1 MLQSDEIKIV
11 HGTIAGKPITFE
23 TGRLAKQAGGA
34 VLVTMGGTVVLATAT
49 VSNVAKEGIDFFPLT
64 VDYFEKMYAVG
75 KIPGGFYKREG
86 RPSEREILRSRLID
100 RSIRPLF
107 PKHFRQEVQV
117 IVYVLSADEENSP
130 DILAIN
136 AVSAA
141 LLLSNAPF
149 VDAVGAVRV
158 GKIDGQL
165 VFNPSPS
172 DTETKSMLDLT
183 VSGTSKGILMVE
195 SGAREI
201 SEAEMVEALVKAQE
215 PIRESCALQE
225 ELRSQAG
232 KEKIVVPPLS
242 FDDAL
247 QTRVRAMVEEQL
259 PELLKNKEKLKKEK
273 ILDEFKGEL
282 AAELTVDYPDDAL
295 IVGEVLDAEI
305 KRFIRH
311 LVVAKGVRIDGRTP
325 EQIRPLG
332 VEVGLLPMV
341 HGSGLFSRGQ
351 TQVLSIATLGGKGE
365 GQMIEG
371 LEPTVTKRYMHYYN
385 FPPFSVG
392 ETRPMRGPGRR
403 EIGHGALAER
413 ALLPVIPEESEFPYT
428 IRVISE
434 VLESN
439 GSTSQA
445 SICGSTLALMDAGVP
460 IKAPVAG
467 IAMGLMKEGDKS
479 VILTDIQGAE
489 DANGDMDFKVAGT
502 AKGITA
508 LQMDIKIHGVDSQL
522 LATALDHA
530 RTARLLIL
538 DKMLSVLPAPRSE
551 LNPRAPRVFT
561 MQIPGDKIGTLI
573 GPGGKVIKKIIAD
586 TGCDIDIDDSGSVYV
601 TAPDGVK
608 GQAAMDAISA
618 ITEDIVVGKIYTGK
632 VVELRDFGAFVE
644 IAPGKTGLLHVS
656 QISDSY
662 VKDIHS
668 VLKVGEEILVKTLPL
683 KDDGKISLTRKGL
696 TAEGDAEKTS
706 HEPRHDHRHGD

>member
-1 MLQSDEIKIV
+1 MSQSDEVRVV
-11 HGTIAGKPITFE
+11 HGTIAGRPVTYE

-34 VLVTMGGTVVLATAT
+34 VLATMGGTVVLATAT
-49 VSNVAKEGIDFFPLT
+49 VSGTTKEGIDFFPLT
-64 VDYFEKMYAVG
+64 VDYFEKMYAAG

-86 RPSEREILRSRLID
+86 RPSEREILRSRVID

-107 PKHFRQEVQV
+107 PKHFRREVQV
-117 IVYVLSADEENSP
+117 IVYVLSADTENSP

-141 LLLSNAPF
+141 LLLSDAPF

-158 GKIDGQL
+158 GKINGEL
-165 VFNPSPS
+165 VFNPPMGAIDDSL
-172 DTETKSMLDLT
+172 LDLT
-183 VSGTSKGILMVE
+183 VSGTRDGILMVE
-195 SGAREI
+195 SGSREI
-201 SEAEMVEALVKAQE
+201 TEAEMVEALVRAE
-215 PIRESCALQE
+215 DPIRESCRLQE
-225 ELRSQAG
+225 ELRAEAG
-232 KEKIVVPPLS
+232 KDKIVVPDLT
-242 FDDAL
+242 FDPQL
-247 QTRVRAMVEEQL
+247 QAVVRTMVEERL
-259 PELLKNKEKLKKEK
+259 PVVLKDKEKLKKEK

-282 AAELTVDYPDDAL
+282 ASELAGTYPDSVLA
-295 IVGEVLDAEI
+295 VGEILDAEI

-311 LVVAKGVRIDGRTP
+311 RVVTEGVRIDGRRP
-325 EQIRPLG
+325 DEIRPIG
-332 VEVGLLPMV
+332 VEVGILPMS

-351 TQVLSIATLGGKGE
+351 TQVLSIATLGGKSE
-365 GQMIEG
+365 GQLVES
-371 LEPTVTKRYMHYYN
+371 LEEEVTKHYMHYYN

-403 EIGHGALAER
+403 EVGHGALGER
-413 ALLPVIPEESEFPYT
+413 ALLPVIPDENEFPYS
-428 IRVISE
+428 IRVVSE

-467 IAMGLMKEGDKS
+467 IAMGLMKEGDTS

-502 AKGITA
+502 AAGITA
-508 LQMDIKIHGVDSQL
+508 LQMDIKIHGVDSDL
-522 LATALDHA
+522 LSRALDQA
-530 RTARLLIL
+530 RTARLFIL

-551 LNPRAPRVFT
+551 VNPLAPRIFT

-586 TGCDIDIDDSGSVYV
+586 TGCDIDIEDDGSVFV
-601 TAPDGVK
+601 TAPDGAK
-608 GQAAMDAISA
+608 GQIAMDAINA
-618 ITEDIVVGKIYTGK
+618 ITEDIVVGKVYTGK
-632 VVELRDFGAFVE
+632 VTELRDFGAFVE
-644 IAPGKTGLLHVS
+644 IAPGKSGLLHVS
-656 QISDSY
+656 QVSDSY

-668 VLKVGEEILVKTLPL
+668 VLKVGDEIQVKTLPL

-696 TAEGDAEKTS
+696 TGASA
-706 HEPRHDHRHGD
+706 PRDEHGDRHHGEH

>member
-1 MLQSDEIKIV
+1 MLQNDEIKTV
-11 HGTIAGKPITFE
+11 RGSIAGKPVTYE

-34 VLVTMGGTVVLATAT
+34 VLATMGGTVVLAAVT
-49 VSNVAKEGIDFFPLT
+49 VSNSAKEGLDFFPLT
-64 VDYFEKMYAVG
+64 VDYFEKMYAAG

-107 PKHFRQEVQV
+107 PKHFRREVQV
-117 IVYVLSADEENSP
+117 IVYVLSADGENSP
-130 DILAIN
+130 DVLAIN

-141 LLLSNAPF
+141 ALISNAPF
-149 VDAVGAVRV
+149 VDAVAAVRV
-158 GKIDGQL
+158 GKINGEL
-165 VFNPSPS
+165 VFNPSS
-172 DTETKSMLDLT
+172 SAIDESILDLI
-183 VSGTSKGILMVE
+183 VSGTANGILMVE

-201 SEAEMVEALVKAQE
+201 SEAEMVEALVLAQE
-215 PIRESCALQE
+215 PIKETCRMEE
-225 ELRSQAG
+225 ELRVQAG
-232 KEKIVVPPLS
+232 KEKIVVPELK
-242 FDDAL
+242 FDAAI
-247 QTRVRAMVEEQL
+247 QSEARSMVEERL
-259 PELLKNKEKLKKEK
+259 PLVLKDKEKLKKEK

-282 AAELTVDYPDDAL
+282 ATELLAKYPESGLA
-295 IVGEVLDAEI
+295 IGEVLDAEI
-305 KRFIRH
+305 KHFIRH
-311 LVVAKGVRIDGRTP
+311 RVVTEGVRIDGRAP
-325 EQIRPLG
+325 EEIRPIG
-332 VEVGLLPMV
+332 VDVGVLPMS

-351 TQVLSIATLGGKGE
+351 TQVLSIVTLGGKKE
-365 GQMIEG
+365 GQLVES
-371 LEPTVTKRYMHYYN
+371 LEEEVTKHYMHYYN

-403 EIGHGALAER
+403 EIGHGALGER
-413 ALLPVIPEESEFPYT
+413 ALLPVIPDESEFPYS
-428 IRVISE
+428 IRVVSE

-460 IKAPVAG
+460 ITAPVAG

-508 LQMDIKIHGVDSQL
+508 LQMDIKIHSVDSDL
-522 LATALDHA
+522 LSAALDHA
-530 RTARLLIL
+530 RTARLFIL
-538 DKMLSVLPAPRSE
+538 DKMLSVLPAPRGE
-551 LNPRAPRVFT
+551 VNPLAPRIFT
-561 MQIPGDKIGTLI
+561 MHIPGDKIGALI

-586 TGCDIDIDDSGSVYV
+586 TGCDIDIEDDGSVFV
-601 TAPDGVK
+601 TAPDGAK
-608 GQAAMDAISA
+608 GQIAMDAISA
-618 ITEDIVVGKIYTGK
+618 ITEDIVVGKVYMGK
-632 VVELRDFGAFVE
+632 VTELRDFGAFVE
-644 IAPGKTGLLHVS
+644 IAPGKSGLLHVS

-668 VLKVGEEILVKTLPL
+668 VLKVGEQILVKTLPL

-696 TAEGDAEKTS
+696 AAGNADKASTESGD
-706 HEPRHDHRHGD
+706 DHHHGDQ

>member
-1 MLQSDEIKIV
+1 MLQSDEIKTV
-11 HGTIAGKPITFE
+11 RGTVAGKAVTYE

-34 VLVTMGGTVVLATAT
+34 VLATMGGTVVLAAAT
-49 VSNVAKEGIDFFPLT
+49 VSNSTKEGIDFFPLT
-64 VDYFEKMYAVG
+64 VDYFEKLYAAG

-117 IVYVLSADEENSP
+117 IVYVLSADGENSP

-141 LLLSNAPF
+141 LLISNAPF
-149 VDAVGAVRV
+149 TDAVSAVRV
-158 GKIDGQL
+158 GKIDGEL
-165 VFNPSPS
+165 VFNPSMS
-172 DTETKSMLDLT
+172 AMDNSVLDLV
-183 VSGTSKGILMVE
+183 VSGTASGILMVE
-195 SGAREI
+195 CGSREI
-201 SEAEMVEALVKAQE
+201 SEAEMVEALVRAQE
-215 PIRESCALQE
+215 SIQE
-225 ELRSQAG
+225 TCMLEEDLRAQAG
-232 KEKIVVPPLS
+232 KDKIVVPALTFDTGIQNEARSMIEERLPL
-242 FDDAL
+242 
-247 QTRVRAMVEEQL
+247 V
-259 PELLKNKEKLKKEK
+259 LKDKEKLKKEK
-273 ILDEFKGEL
+273 ILDEFKSELLGEL
-282 AAELTVDYPDDAL
+282 LEKHPDDGPA
-295 IVGEVLDAEI
+295 VGEVLDVEI
-305 KRFIRH
+305 KHFIRH
-311 LVVAKGVRIDGRTP
+311 RVVADGVRIDGRTP
-325 EQIRPLG
+325 EQIRPIG
-332 VEVGLLPMV
+332 VDVGLLPMS

-351 TQVLSIATLGGKGE
+351 TQVLSIATLGGKKE
-365 GQMIEG
+365 GQLVES
-371 LEPTVTKRYMHYYN
+371 LEEEVTKHYMHYYN

-413 ALLPVIPEESEFPYT
+413 ALLPVIPDESEFPYA
-428 IRVISE
+428 IRVVSE

-467 IAMGLMKEGDKS
+467 IAMGLMKEGDTS

-508 LQMDIKIHGVDSQL
+508 LQMDIKIHGVDSDL
-522 LATALDHA
+522 LAAALDHA
-530 RTARLLIL
+530 RTARLFIL
-538 DKMLSVLPAPRSE
+538 DKMLSVIPAPRE
-551 LNPRAPRVFT
+551 EVNPLAPRIFT
-561 MQIPGDKIGTLI
+561 MQIPGDKIGALI

-586 TGCDIDIDDSGSVYV
+586 TGCDIDIEDDGSVFV
-601 TAPDGVK
+601 TAPDGIK
-608 GQAAMDAISA
+608 GQIAMDAINA

-632 VVELRDFGAFVE
+632 VTELRDFGAFVE

-656 QISDSY
+656 QVSDSY
-662 VKDIHS
+662 VKDIHTI
-668 VLKVGEEILVKTLPL
+668 LKVGEQILVKTLPL

-696 TAEGDAEKTS
+696 ATDSSDKTVHES
-706 HEPRHDHRHGD
+706 HSEQHHGDR

>member
-1 MLQSDEIKIV
+1 MAQSDEVRVV
-11 HGTIAGKPITFE
+11 HGTIAGRPVTYE

-34 VLVTMGGTVVLATAT
+34 VLATMGGTVVLATAT
-49 VSNVAKEGIDFFPLT
+49 VSSTTKEGIDFFPLT
-64 VDYFEKMYAVG
+64 VDYFEKMYAAG

-107 PKHFRQEVQV
+107 PKHFRREVQV
-117 IVYVLSADEENSP
+117 IVYVLSADTENSP

-141 LLLSNAPF
+141 LLLSDAPF

-158 GKIDGQL
+158 GKIDQEL
-165 VFNPSPS
+165 VFDPPMGAIDDSL
-172 DTETKSMLDLT
+172 LDLT
-183 VSGTSKGILMVE
+183 VSGTRDGILMVE
-195 SGAREI
+195 SGSREI
-201 SEAEMVEALVKAQE
+201 TEAEMVEALVRAQD
-215 PIRESCALQE
+215 PIRESCRLQE
-225 ELRSQAG
+225 ELRALAG
-232 KEKIVVPPLS
+232 KDKIVVPELTFDHELQAAVRRLIEERLPL
-242 FDDAL
+242 
-247 QTRVRAMVEEQL
+247 V
-259 PELLKNKEKLKKEK
+259 LKDKEKLKKEK

-282 AAELTVDYPDDAL
+282 ASELAATYPDSVLA
-295 IVGEVLDAEI
+295 IGEILDAEI

-311 LVVAKGVRIDGRTP
+311 RVVAEGIRIDGRRP
-325 EQIRPLG
+325 DEIRPIG
-332 VEVGLLPMV
+332 VEVGILPMS

-351 TQVLSIATLGGKGE
+351 TQVLSIATLGGKNE
-365 GQMIEG
+365 GQLVES
-371 LEPTVTKRYMHYYN
+371 LEEEVTKHYMHYYN

-403 EIGHGALAER
+403 EVGHGALGER
-413 ALLPVIPEESEFPYT
+413 ALLPVIPDENEFPYS
-428 IRVISE
+428 IRVVSE

-467 IAMGLMKEGDKS
+467 IAMGLMKEGDTS

-502 AKGITA
+502 AAGITA
-508 LQMDIKIHGVDSQL
+508 LQMDIKIHGVDSDL
-522 LATALDHA
+522 LSRALDQA
-530 RTARLLIL
+530 RTARLFIL

-551 LNPRAPRVFT
+551 VNPLAPRIFT

-586 TGCDIDIDDSGSVYV
+586 TGCDIDIEDDGSVFV
-601 TAPDGVK
+601 TAPDAAK
-608 GQAAMDAISA
+608 GQIAMDAINA
-618 ITEDIVVGKIYTGK
+618 ITEDIVVGKVYTGK
-632 VVELRDFGAFVE
+632 VTELRDFGAFVE
-644 IAPGKTGLLHVS
+644 IAPGKSGLLHVS
-656 QISDSY
+656 QVSDSY

-668 VLKVGEEILVKTLPL
+668 VLKVGDEIQVKTLPL

-696 TAEGDAEKTS
+696 AGTSAPRDERGD
-706 HEPRHDHRHGD
+706 RHHGEH